1 MLWAEELMFCRPV
14 LRLRGGMHI
23 FVKNL
28 MGRAITLEIELSDT
42 IDNVRAKVQDK
53 EPRQTD
59 SA

>member
-1 MLWAEELMFCRPV
+1 MFYRPV

-28 MGRAITLEIELSDT
+28 MGRAITLEVELSDT